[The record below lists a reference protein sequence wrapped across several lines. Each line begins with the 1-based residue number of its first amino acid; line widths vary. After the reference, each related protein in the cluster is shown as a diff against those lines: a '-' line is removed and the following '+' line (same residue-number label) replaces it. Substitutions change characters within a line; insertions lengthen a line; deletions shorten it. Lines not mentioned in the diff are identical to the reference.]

1 MGAEEGNRNGNQSRL
16 VTEATLCPG
25 VLEKT
30 CPAVSPAPAERLED
44 VLYNCCQPLWKANST
59 LKLTM
64 LCNGRN
70 K

>member
-30 CPAVSPAPAERLED
+30 CPAVSPAPAERLDD
-44 VLYNCCQPLWKANST
+44 VLYNCREPLCVYDG
-59 LKLTM
+59 KLS
-64 LCNGRN
+64 LH
-70 K
+70 

>member
-30 CPAVSPAPAERLED
+30 CPAVSPAPAERLDD
-44 VLYNCCQPLWKANST
+44 VLYNCRAPLCVYDG
-59 LKLTM
+59 KLT
-64 LCNGRN
+64 LH
-70 K
+70 